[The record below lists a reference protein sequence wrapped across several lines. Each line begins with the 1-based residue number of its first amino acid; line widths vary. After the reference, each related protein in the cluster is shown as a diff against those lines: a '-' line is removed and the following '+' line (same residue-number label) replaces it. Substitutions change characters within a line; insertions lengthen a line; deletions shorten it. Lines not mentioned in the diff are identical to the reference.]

1 MAELKHINKGRL
13 AASSIL
19 EVVVSMVIIVMVL
32 GISLMIYT
40 NVMRQS
46 LSQRELKAQFLL
58 RQAIQWAELH
68 PDETLKTADG
78 WQIEQQITPFEAEA
92 NLCHLYLTAYDED
105 HNRIA
110 EIHKIIIRSLH
121 E

>member
-1 MAELKHINKGRL
+1 MARL
-13 AASSIL
+13 TRTTQHRLIASSIL

-46 LSQRELKAQFLL
+46 LSARKLKAQFVL
-58 RQAIQWAELH
+58 QEAMIGA
-68 PDETLKTADG
+68 
-78 WQIEQQITPFEAEA
+78 EAETIDKTQIIEGWEVRQDTYPYEA
-92 NLCHLYLTAYDED
+92 ESDLIVMHLTAFDED
-105 HNRIA
+105 HNQIA
-110 EIHKIIIRSLH
+110 EIRKVILLEDH